1 MSSGYPE
8 LAAWIQT
15 LESVP
20 IWQLTKSNTL
30 MITLDTGCVP
40 LILLNQK
47 FQFKLQFSF
56 LFRDILVCCNYHKD
70 ITYLVFEWS

>member
-8 LAAWIQT
+8 MAAWVQT
-15 LESVP
+15 LESGP
-20 IWQLTKSNTL
+20 IWQLTKANTL
-30 MITLDTGCVP
+30 MITLNTVYVP

-47 FQFKLQFSF
+47 FQFKMQFSF
-56 LFRDILVCCNYHKD
+56 LIRDILVCYNYHKD